1 MKQKY
6 GMEKKLKLENFKDF
20 VENALEAP
28 AWLGQMYYSHM
39 LGAYTSNV
47 KIVYYGLFLFNR

>member
-28 AWLGQMYYSHM
+28 TWLGQMYYSNV
-39 LGAYTSNV
+39 LGAYTSN
-47 KIVYYGLFLFNR
+47 INIPIEA